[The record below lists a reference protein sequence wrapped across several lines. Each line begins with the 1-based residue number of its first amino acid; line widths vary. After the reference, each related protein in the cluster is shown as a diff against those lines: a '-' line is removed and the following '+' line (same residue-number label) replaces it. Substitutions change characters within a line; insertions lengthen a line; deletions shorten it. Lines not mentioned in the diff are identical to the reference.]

1 MCKSED
7 NLWKLLLS
15 FNHVGSGFQTQIV
28 RMGCKSLRSLSH
40 LAGVTTLRLAK
51 SVTQKIQLWVGILN
65 PCVN

>member
-1 MCKSED
+1 MEVT
-7 NLWKLLLS
+7 S
-15 FNHVGSGFQTQIV
+15 FLQPCGFWVSNSDRQDGLQEP
-28 RMGCKSLRSLSH
+28 CSLSH